1 MALFTDELGLISGSV
16 VIYKDFSDFASS
28 SRLTISPDFSNTGK
42 YDFIYETTGSTPIKL
57 LTLSSSGNDPRV
69 GIGNE
74 NPQTTLDIK
83 DVSDT
88 TIGAEILVRSSRTTK
103 GGDIGDAAG
112 KILFVIDSGSYVD
125 VKTSGSVATITTE
138 VTAIN
143 DKMAGGDLIFKV
155 SDTELSDPDPAT
167 VLRFSR
173 NTGVVSFT
181 NNFATMSAALHVIDN
196 ITSTKGIIGDTLT
209 SNATITATSY
219 VYADNIRI
227 GTNTVP
233 TSKGLYVSGNITSS
247 NDLSIRGFSS
257 VSSSL
262 ASTARF
268 PYTGSALITGSLT
281 VTGSVNSNGGF
292 TGSLLGTSSWATNA
306 LTASFV
312 NTLNQNLV
320 ITGAVSIGTSS
331 VGPNENT
338 LTLGARDSVN
348 EGGQLG
354 LNAPGGTYTS
364 ASFIDLYQNRLRILR
379 GTNAGSTG
387 EVATWNLGTLQM
399 VLPAYT
405 NASSFPGTATA
416 NLAVDS
422 GGNVITVSTAGGTV
436 FPYVGNAVITG
447 SLTTTGIIYAQPNG
461 GMYFQGGDD
470 AALYDINVANH
481 MGIYGVQDSTVGA
494 IKLGSNGPILYGSGS
509 KLGIGTTNP
518 NSASLTVNG
527 NVWANSFTGSL
538 NGTASWALNV
548 VGGGGSTFPYTGSAI
563 ISGSLTVTG
572 STAITGGFEALG
584 AKGSKIQLGTYNIGY
599 DIIGF
604 DTFFITGA
612 GLIISGNMPDQN
624 HHNLLKIGNVEM
636 VDINTALTTNEFL
649 IHNVNTLRITSGA
662 DGGNITTNNQL
673 LKIGGGEFYVYR
685 AGGADSAG
693 IIQSAGSETKITDTF
708 VTLYGTSG
716 SYFYIPNT
724 NEITTLNGTD
734 YLMGFVANP
743 SPPGL
748 SYKIKADKFIW
759 ATGSN
764 QIISGGLIV
773 TGSLRASSITSSL
786 LGTASY
792 AITASYALSSAGGG
806 GGVTINNNTDNYIIT
821 ATGTANTLNGEANLQ
836 YSGSTLI
843 NRGRSL
849 FVPSG
854 GGTGNTSHQFR
865 QTTGDTFGFII
876 SDADGEDLVKVEGTL
891 ANSDAKITIGDV
903 GNAYNS
909 TNIIVDDPNNK
920 IELIGKVY
928 PNSLAVKATTLSTVG
943 SFDIGSRIADDW
955 STTGPTLTAG
965 RIVYF
970 SGSTQWTQAQANTS
984 GSSYGML
991 GVVTSAESQREVL
1004 IEGTIQISG
1013 SALSSGIAGQPVYLS
1028 PSTAG
1033 QVTLTAPTTTG
1044 QIVRVLGFITKANSN
1059 IMYFRPDNNWIVI

>member
-1 MALFTDELGLISGSV
+1 MPLFNNLGIITGS
-16 VIYKDFSDFASS
+16 IYLYKDGESLTSS
-28 SRLTISPDFSNTGK
+28 SRLVISPDFSNIGK
-42 YDFIYETTGSTPIKL
+42 YDFSYETTGSTPIKL

-74 NPQTTLDIK
+74 SPQTTLDIK

-88 TIGAEILVRSSRTTK
+88 AVGAEILVRSSRTTK
-103 GGDIGDAAG
+103 GGDVGDAAG
-112 KILFVIDSGSYVD
+112 KILFVIDSGSYID

-155 SDTELSDPDPAT
+155 SDKGLSDPSPFEIMR
-167 VLRFSR
+167 LSR
-173 NTGVVSFT
+173 DTSDIINDQ
-181 NNFATMSAALHVIDN
+181 VIISGYVTASGN
-196 ITSTKGIIGDTLT
+196 ITSNNIVKGNILT
-209 SNATITATSY
+209 STTSATIGTF

-227 GTNTVP
+227 GTNTAP

-292 TGSLLGTSSWATNA
+292 TGSLLGTSSYAV
-306 LTASFV
+306 TASHALNGGVTSIIAGSGISV
-312 NTLNQNLV
+312 NQS
-320 ITGAVSIGTSS
+320 TGAVTIT
-331 VGPNENT
+331 NT
-338 LTLGARDSVN
+338 
-348 EGGQLG
+348 GG
-354 LNAPGGTYTS
+354 S
-364 ASFIDLYQNRLRILR
+364 
-379 GTNAGSTG
+379 
-387 EVATWNLGTLQM
+387 
-399 VLPAYT
+399 
-405 NASSFPGTATA
+405 
-416 NLAVDS
+416 
-422 GGNVITVSTAGGTV
+422 
-436 FPYVGNAVITG
+436 
-447 SLTTTGIIYAQPNG
+447 
-461 GMYFQGGDD
+461 
-470 AALYDINVANH
+470 
-481 MGIYGVQDSTVGA
+481 
-494 IKLGSNGPILYGSGS
+494 
-509 KLGIGTTNP
+509 
-518 NSASLTVNG
+518 
-527 NVWANSFTGSL
+527 
-538 NGTASWALNV
+538 
-548 VGGGGSTFPYTGSAI
+548 GGSTFPYTGSAI

-572 STAITGGFEALG
+572 STAITGGFDALG
-584 AKGSKIQLGTYNIGY
+584 TKGSRIQLGTYNVGY

-636 VDINTALTTNEFL
+636 VDINTAVTTNEFL

-662 DGGNITTNNQL
+662 DGGNITTGNQL

-759 ATGSN
+759 AAGSN
-764 QIISGGLIV
+764 QIISGGLTV
-773 TGSLRASSITSSL
+773 TGSLRASSMTSSL

-836 YSGSTLI
+836 FSGSTLV
-843 NRGRSL
+843 NRGRSN
-849 FVPSG
+849 FASS
-854 GGTGNTSHQFR
+854 GTGVANTTHYFK
-865 QTTGDTFGFII
+865 QTTGDTYAGFLIA
-876 SDADGEDLVKVEGTL
+876 DADGEDLVKVEGTL

-920 IELIGKVY
+920 IELTGKVY

-965 RIVYF
+965 RIVYL
-970 SGSTQWTQAQANTS
+970 SGSLQWAQAQANTT

-1044 QIVRVLGFITKANSN
+1044 QIVRVLGFVTKANSN